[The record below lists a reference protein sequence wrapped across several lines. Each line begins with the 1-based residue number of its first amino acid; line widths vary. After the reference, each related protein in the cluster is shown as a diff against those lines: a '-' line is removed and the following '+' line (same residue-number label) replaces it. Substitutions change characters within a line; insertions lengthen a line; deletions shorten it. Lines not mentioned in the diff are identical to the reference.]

1 MVEVFPSPDG
11 MTAIPLLFLILVYG
25 YILFKASKIISNGS
39 EMLLLLYG
47 PGLIGGFVIPI
58 MGAVPDGMIILLSGL
73 GDRDQVKEQIA
84 VGVGTL
90 AGSTIMLLTLPWAIG
105 VYLGRRDIDKET
117 GSCSKN
123 KYSGKLSLFETGV
136 TAFSEIPFMA
146 KTMMV
151 TTLLYLIIQ
160 IPAFIFQGN
169 PDAFKKESGFA
180 LAGLI
185 VSVLTFLAYSIYQ
198 IVDSRTAELAEQKH
212 REAIREAWK
221 KEVAEKFRTDRNIKR
236 VFEQYDTDK
245 NGLMDRKELAEALAG
260 LGLSADRKEVGA
272 MMAQIDTGGDQKVSF
287 EEFEAFI
294 AKIIGVSGS
303 VHKITSTKGDLI
315 DEEKAS
321 INEPLQDQADKWGD
335 DVEEEE
341 EEEENFHELTD
352 TQLRLKAL
360 FLLIFGTAVVA
371 IFSGNFFTLFKFREF

>member
-1 MVEVFPSPDG
+1 MPDVFPSPEG
-11 MTAIPLLFLILVYG
+11 MSAVPLLFLILVYG
-25 YILFKASKIISNGS
+25 YILFKASKIISSGS

-73 GDRDQVKEQIA
+73 GDQQQVKEQIA

-105 VYLGRRDIDKET
+105 VYLGRRDIDPHT
-117 GSCSKN
+117 GECAK
-123 KYSGKLSLFETGV
+123 KKFSGVNSLRNTGV
-136 TAFSEIPFMA
+136 TCFKEIPFMA

-160 IPAFIFQGN
+160 IPAFVFQKN
-169 PDAFKKESGFA
+169 TDAFKKESGFA

-185 VSVLTFLAYSIYQ
+185 AAVITFVAYSVYQ
-198 IVDSRTAELAEQKH
+198 IVDSRTAEIAEQKH

-221 KEVAEKFRTDRNIKR
+221 KEVAEKFKTEKNIKR

-260 LGLSADRKEVGA
+260 LGLNADRKEVGVI
-272 MMAQIDTGGDQKVSF
+272 MAQIDTGGDEKISL
-287 EEFEAFI
+287 EEFEVFI
-294 AKIIGVSGS
+294 GKMIGVSGIIHRLS
-303 VHKITSTKGDLI
+303 LSKSDVI
-315 DEEKAS
+315 DEEKTS
-321 INEPLQDQADKWGD
+321 INEPLKDHADKWEE

-341 EEEENFHELTD
+341 EEEENFHELSD
-352 TQLRLKAL
+352 NQLRLKAL
-360 FLLIFGTAVVA
+360 FLLIFGTAVVT
-371 IFSGNFFTLFKFREF
+371 IFSGKPFLLLKFL